1 MKNIKTYES
10 FCDENI
16 TNEGVNWKNAIVG
29 AALAASLSSCV
40 EHEGDEC
47 LIYMKDRSV
56 KIGIIEDSNPNEIII
71 QPMVHYRFSEADWKG
86 PNEREKDKI
95 GEIAVKKDEI
105 SGIIY
110 SDDPKY
116 NEYVEEVEQAEKR
129 EHEDLIKRMK
139 DLQDKT
145 GFDLG
150 VK

>member
-1 MKNIKTYES
+1 MKNIKTYKS
-10 FCDENI
+10 FCDGNV
-16 TNEGVNWKNAIVG
+16 TNEEINWKNAIVG

-71 QPMVHYRFSEADWKG
+71 QPMVHYYGSK
-86 PNEREKDKI
+86 EREKDKI

-105 SGIIY
+105 SGIVY

-116 NEYVEEVEQAEKR
+116 DEYVEEVEQAEKK

-139 DLQDKT
+139 DLGMT
-145 GFDLG
+145 GMQ
-150 VK
+150 